1 MVETRRDHLIYA
13 LIGTAPAMM
22 PSSQKKI
29 EVLPADHTRRRRPVG
44 HARQAARREV
54 LAPRRVERVADRGGE
69 RRGRRLRR
77 LAAGVGQ
84 ATNRAVVQASVAV
97 LVLDYVLTAVILG
110 QGVGV

>member
-22 PSSQKKI
+22 PSSQKKF
-29 EVLPADHTRRRRPVG
+29 EVLPAYHTGRRRPVG

-54 LAPRRVERVADRGGE
+54 PPPRRVERVAVADRGGE
-69 RRGRRLRR
+69 RRGDRLRR

-84 ATNRAVVQASVAV
+84 ALVAGH
-97 LVLDYVLTAVILG
+97 LTAQLFVYSL
-110 QGVGV
+110 VVLRNN